1 MKKVLMAIL
10 ASAVIIAVAA
20 GAASCEKYVLP
31 ELSLSQDTLLVNKSE
46 QQLSLTVNSNVQ
58 WAFDVDGDKEEW
70 VSFDPE
76 WAEVGRKVTISI
88 EENATG
94 KMRSATVP
102 ISSQTI
108 SKKLLIVQSA
118 DENLPEI

>member
-10 ASAVIIAVAA
+10 AAAVLAAAAA

-31 ELSLSQDTLLVNKSE
+31 ELSLSQDTLLVNKSA

-58 WAFDVDGDKEEW
+58 WEFDVASAQVEW
-70 VSFDPE
+70 VIFDPE
-76 WAEVGRKVTISI
+76 WGEVGRKVTISV
-88 EENATG
+88 EENTSGAVR
-94 KMRSATVP
+94 KAAIPVQ
-102 ISSQTI
+102 SQTI
-108 SKKLLIVQSA
+108 QKQLLIVQSA

>member
-10 ASAVIIAVAA
+10 ASAVIIAAAA

-31 ELSLSQDTLLVNKSE
+31 ELSLSQDTLLVNKSA

-58 WAFDVDGDKEEW
+58 WAFDVDGDKVEW

-102 ISSQTI
+102 VSSQTI

>member
-10 ASAVIIAVAA
+10 AAAVLAAAAA

-31 ELSLSQDTLLVNKSE
+31 ELSLSQDTLLVNKSA

-58 WAFDVDGDKEEW
+58 WEFDVAGAQVEW
-70 VSFDPE
+70 VIFDPE
-76 WAEVGRKVTISI
+76 WGEVGRKVTISV
-88 EENATG
+88 EENTSGAVR
-94 KMRSATVP
+94 KAAIPVQ
-102 ISSQTI
+102 SQTI
-108 SKKLLIVQSA
+108 QKQLLIVQSG

>member
-10 ASAVIIAVAA
+10 AAAVLAAAAA

-31 ELSLSQDTLLVNKSE
+31 ELSLSQDTLLVNKSA

-58 WAFDVDGDKEEW
+58 WEFDVASAQVEW
-70 VSFDPE
+70 VIFDPE
-76 WAEVGRKVTISI
+76 WGEVGRKVTISV
-88 EENATG
+88 EENTSGAIR
-94 KMRSATVP
+94 KAAIPVQ
-102 ISSQTI
+102 SQTI
-108 SKKLLIVQSA
+108 QKQLLIVQSA

>member
-10 ASAVIIAVAA
+10 ASAVIIAAAA

-58 WAFDVDGDKEEW
+58 WAFDIDGDKEEW
-70 VSFDPE
+70 VSLDPE

>member
-10 ASAVIIAVAA
+10 AAAVLAAAAA

-31 ELSLSQDTLLVNKSE
+31 ELSLSQDTLLVNKSA

-58 WAFDVDGDKEEW
+58 WEFDVASAQVEW
-70 VSFDPE
+70 VIFDPE
-76 WAEVGRKVTISI
+76 WGEVGRKVTISI
-88 EENATG
+88 EENTSGAVR
-94 KMRSATVP
+94 KAAIPVQ
-102 ISSQTI
+102 SQTI
-108 SKKLLIVQSA
+108 QKQLLIVQSA

>member
-10 ASAVIIAVAA
+10 ASAVIIAAAA

-31 ELSLSQDTLLVNKSE
+31 ELSLSQDTLLVNKSA

-58 WAFDVDGDKEEW
+58 WVFDIDGAKVEW

-94 KMRSATVP
+94 TMRSATVP

>member
-1 MKKVLMAIL
+1 MAIL
-10 ASAVIIAVAA
+10 ASAVIIAAAA

-31 ELSLSQDTLLVNKSE
+31 ELSLSQDTLLVNKSA

-58 WAFDVDGDKEEW
+58 WAFDVDGDKVEW

-102 ISSQTI
+102 VSSQTI

>member
-10 ASAVIIAVAA
+10 AAAVLAAAAA

-31 ELSLSQDTLLVNKSE
+31 ELSLSQDTLLVNKSA

-58 WAFDVDGDKEEW
+58 WEFDVASAQVEW
-70 VSFDPE
+70 VIFDPE
-76 WAEVGRKVTISI
+76 WGEVGRKVTISV
-88 EENATG
+88 EENTSGAVR
-94 KMRSATVP
+94 KAAIPVQ
-102 ISSQTI
+102 SQTI
-108 SKKLLIVQSA
+108 QKQLLIVQSG